1 MSQPREVESEPS
13 VTPEIIEVAE
23 APAEDAVADVAPD
36 VIDVKAGEQVEGEAA
51 ASTDDAPPDE
61 EVAEEPKVERPP
73 IRTLVDV
80 LRDQLVEKELQLHE
94 YIQAY
99 KSAKSDMGERI
110 SRLERDR
117 QKVIDRDRK
126 KIANDLLE
134 VLDNLDRSIAAM
146 ADPESTTGLRMV
158 HRQFLKV
165 LTEFGVEPADALGSQ
180 FDANVHEAI
189 GMIPASGDQA
199 DQQVIHVDRA
209 GYRFKGELLR
219 PARVI
224 VATKG

>member
-1 MSQPREVESEPS
+1 MSQPHEVEPEPPL
-13 VTPEIIEVAE
+13 TPEIVDVDETLVDDAAE
-23 APAEDAVADVAPD
+23 A
-36 VIDVKAGEQVEGEAA
+36 KATDELDEV
-51 ASTDDAPPDE
+51 TDDAPTGEEVAEE

-73 IRTLVDV
+73 VRTLVDV
-80 LRDQLVEKELQLHE
+80 LRDQLVEKEATLHQ

-99 KSAKSDMGERI
+99 KSAKSDMGDRI

-126 KIANDLLE
+126 KIAGDLLE
-134 VLDNLDRSIAAM
+134 VLDNLDRSIASM
-146 ADPESTTGLRMV
+146 ADPEAAAGVRMV
-158 HRQFLKV
+158 HKQFLKV
-165 LTEFGVEPADALGSQ
+165 LTDFGVQPTDTLGTQ

-189 GMIPASGDQA
+189 GMIPASGGQE

-209 GYRFKGELLR
+209 GYRYKGELLR

-224 VATKG
+224 VATKA